1 MTQITMTQI
10 TNFDYVFLIDASGSM
25 ANVDPGQ
32 KVTRFERAK
41 ESVIG
46 LVSELGAVDEDGID
60 VITFGGESIIHTAGV
75 KTPADVQSAFNRRV
89 AGGTPTAEA
98 LAKAFEIAGK
108 SDKPD
113 FVVVITDGEPNNR
126 QAVKDVIIK
135 QANSQNADGDLTV
148 LFIQIGDDAA
158 AGQFLTQ
165 LDDDL
170 VGAKFDIVDTMTQAK
185 ADSYSTLAAL
195 IEDAING

>member
-1 MTQITMTQI
+1 MTQI
-10 TNFDYVFLIDASGSM
+10 TNFDYVVLIDASGSM
-25 ANVDPGQ
+25 ANTDGKPA
-32 KVTRFERAK
+32 TRFERAK
-41 ESVIG
+41 ESVSG
-46 LVSELGAVDEDGID
+46 LVAELGAVDEDGID

-113 FVVVITDGEPNNR
+113 FVIVITDGEPNNR

-158 AGQFLTQ
+158 AGAFLTQ

-170 VGAKFDIVDTMTQAK
+170 VGAKFDIVDKKTQAE
-185 ADSYSTLAAL
+185 ADAYPTLAAL

>member
-1 MTQITMTQI
+1 MTQNI
-10 TNFDYVFLIDASGSM
+10 TNFDYVVLIDASGSM
-25 ANVDPGQ
+25 ANTDG
-32 KVTRFERAK
+32 KAATRFERAK

-60 VITFGGESIIHTAGV
+60 VITFGGESIIHTGGV

-89 AGGTPTAEA
+89 AGSTPTAEA
-98 LAKAFEIAGK
+98 LELAFEIAGK

-126 QAVKDVIIK
+126 QAVKDVLIK

-148 LFIQIGDDAA
+148 LFIQIGDDASA
-158 AGQFLTQ
+158 AGFLAE
-165 LDDDL
+165 LDDGL
-170 VGAKFDIVDTMTQAK
+170 NAKFDIVDTMSQAK
-185 ADSYSTLAAL
+185 ADAYPTLAAL

>member
-1 MTQITMTQI
+1 MTQNI
-10 TNFDYVFLIDASGSM
+10 TNFDYVVLIDASGSM
-25 ANVDPGQ
+25 ANTDG
-32 KVTRFERAK
+32 KAATRFERAK

-60 VITFGGESIIHTAGV
+60 VITFGGESIIHTGGV

-89 AGGTPTAEA
+89 AGSTPTAEA
-98 LAKAFEIAGK
+98 LELAFKIAGK

-126 QAVKDVIIK
+126 QAVKDVLIK

-158 AGQFLTQ
+158 AGAFLTQ

-170 VGAKFDIVDTMTQAK
+170 VGAKFDIVDKKTQAE
-185 ADSYSTLAAL
+185 ADAYPTLAAL